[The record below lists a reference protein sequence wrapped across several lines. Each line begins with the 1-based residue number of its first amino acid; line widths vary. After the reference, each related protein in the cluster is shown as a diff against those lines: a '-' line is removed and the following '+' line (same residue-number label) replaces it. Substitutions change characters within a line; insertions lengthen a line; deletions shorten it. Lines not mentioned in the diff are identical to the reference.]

1 MTAVTQDVTPD
12 MTHDIRVLVADDHA
26 VVRAGIRH
34 ILESMPGVTVIAE
47 ATDGPSAL
55 SLAREHRPDVIIL
68 DVSMPGGSGLGVL
81 AELRRDLEETRILML
96 SMHDDAEYIAES
108 VRAGTHGYLLKDSAA
123 TDLRAA
129 VRAVMAGDTFFS
141 PELSRPRVAPRVASI
156 TQTES
161 PITRR
166 ERQVL
171 VRVAA
176 GGTNKEIAAD
186 LGISHRTVETHRESI
201 ARKLGISSVA
211 GQTRYVIEHHLTDD

>member
-1 MTAVTQDVTPD
+1 MTTAAGAIT
-12 MTHDIRVLVADDHA
+12 VLVADDHA

-34 ILESMPGVTVIAE
+34 ILESMPGVSVIAE
-47 ATDGPSAL
+47 ASDGPSAL
-55 SLAREHRPDVIIL
+55 ELARAQRPDVIIL
-68 DVSMPGGSGLGVL
+68 DVSMPGGSGLAVL
-81 AELRRDLEETRILML
+81 AELRRELADTRILML
-96 SMHDDAEYIAES
+96 SMHDDAEYVAES

-123 TDLRAA
+123 TDLRSA
-129 VRAVMAGDTFFS
+129 VRAVMSGESFFS
-141 PELSRPRVAPRVASI
+141 PELSRLRVEPAER
-156 TQTES
+156 ES

-176 GGTNKEIAAD
+176 GNTNKEIAAD

-211 GQTRYVIEHHLTDD
+211 GQTRYVIEHHLSDD

>member
-1 MTAVTQDVTPD
+1 MTD
-12 MTHDIRVLVADDHA
+12 
-26 VVRAGIRH
+26 H
-34 ILESMPGVTVIAE
+34 ILIERPETAPGVQVIRLNRVEKKNALTR
-47 ATDGPSAL
+47 AMYQAMTDAL
-55 SLAREHRPDVIIL
+55 KA
-68 DVSMPGGSGLGVL
+68 G
-81 AELRRDLEETRILML
+81 
-96 SMHDDAEYIAES
+96 DADES

-129 VRAVMAGDTFFS
+129 VRAVMAGESFFS
-141 PELSRPRVAPRVASI
+141 PELSQPRAASVA
-156 TQTES
+156 QHES

>member
-1 MTAVTQDVTPD
+1 MTAG
-12 MTHDIRVLVADDHA
+12 AHA
-26 VVRAGIRH
+26 CIEAG
-34 ILESMPGVTVIAE
+34 
-47 ATDGPSAL
+47 AT
-55 SLAREHRPDVIIL
+55 
-68 DVSMPGGSGLGVL
+68 
-81 AELRRDLEETRILML
+81 
-96 SMHDDAEYIAES
+96 
-108 VRAGTHGYLLKDSAA
+108 GYLLKDSAA

-129 VRAVMAGDTFFS
+129 VRTVMAGGTFFS
-141 PELSRPRVAPRVASI
+141 PELSRPRVAPIVEA
-156 TQTES
+156 ES

>member
-1 MTAVTQDVTPD
+1 MTATLE
-12 MTHDIRVLVADDHA
+12 MISVLVADDHA

-34 ILESMPGVTVIAE
+34 ILESMPGVSVVAE
-47 ATDGPSAL
+47 ASDGPSAL
-55 SLAREHRPDVIIL
+55 QLAREHKPDLIIL
-68 DVSMPGGSGLGVL
+68 DVSMPGGSGLNVL
-81 AELRRDLEETRILML
+81 SDLRRDVQGARILIL

-108 VRAGTHGYLLKDSAA
+108 VRAGTNGYLLKDSAA

-129 VRAVMAGDTFFS
+129 VRAVMNGGSFFS
-141 PELSRPRVAPRVASI
+141 SALSRPRVEAIA
-156 TQTES
+156 QQES
-161 PITRR
+161 PITKR

-176 GGTNKEIAAD
+176 GGTNKEIAAA

>member
-1 MTAVTQDVTPD
+1 MTATLE
-12 MTHDIRVLVADDHA
+12 MISVLVADDHA

-34 ILESMPGVTVIAE
+34 ILESMPGVSVVAE
-47 ATDGPSAL
+47 ASDGPSAL
-55 SLAREHRPDVIIL
+55 QLAREHKPDLIIL
-68 DVSMPGGSGLGVL
+68 DVSMPGGSGLSVL
-81 AELRRDLEETRILML
+81 SDLRRDVQGARILIL

-108 VRAGTHGYLLKDSAA
+108 VRAGTNGYLLKDSAA

-129 VRAVMAGDTFFS
+129 VRAVMNGGSFFS
-141 PELSRPRVAPRVASI
+141 SALSRPRVEAIA
-156 TQTES
+156 QQES
-161 PITRR
+161 PITKR

-176 GGTNKEIAAD
+176 GGTNKEIAAA

>member
-1 MTAVTQDVTPD
+1 MTTAVQQIT
-12 MTHDIRVLVADDHA
+12 VLVADDHA

-34 ILESMPGVTVIAE
+34 ILQSMPGVTVVAE
-47 ATDGPSAL
+47 ASDGPSAL
-55 SLAREHRPDVIIL
+55 QLAREQRPDIIIL

-81 AELRRDLEETRILML
+81 AELRRELEHSRILML
-96 SMHDDAEYIAES
+96 SMHDDAEYVAES

-129 VRAVMAGDTFFS
+129 VRTVMAGDTFFS
-141 PELSRPRVAPRVASI
+141 PELNRARATAGAQR
-156 TQTES
+156 ES

-211 GQTRYVIEHHLTDD
+211 GQTRYVIEHHLKDD

>member
-1 MTAVTQDVTPD
+1 VTAGIDQIT
-12 MTHDIRVLVADDHA
+12 VLVADDHA

-34 ILESMPGVTVIAE
+34 ILESMPGVAVVAE
-47 ATDGPSAL
+47 ASDGPAAL
-55 SLAREHRPDVIIL
+55 QLAREHRPDVIIL

-81 AELRRDLEETRILML
+81 ADLRHEVEGTRILML

-123 TDLRAA
+123 TDLRTA
-129 VRAVMAGDTFFS
+129 VRAVMAGESFFS
-141 PELSRPRVAPRVASI
+141 PELSRPRVAPIS
-156 TQTES
+156 QQQS

-211 GQTRYVIEHHLTDD
+211 GQTRYVIEHHLKDD

>member
-1 MTAVTQDVTPD
+1 MTTAVNGIT
-12 MTHDIRVLVADDHA
+12 VLVADDHA

-34 ILESMPGVTVIAE
+34 ILESMPGVAVIAE
-47 ATDGPSAL
+47 ASDGPSAL
-55 SLAREHRPDVIIL
+55 ELARAQRPDVIIL

-81 AELRRDLEETRILML
+81 AELRRELQDTRILML

-123 TDLRAA
+123 TDLRTA
-129 VRAVMAGDTFFS
+129 VRAVMAGESFFS
-141 PELSRPRVAPRVASI
+141 PELDRGRAQPANR
-156 TQTES
+156 ES

-176 GGTNKEIAAD
+176 GSTNKEIAAD

-211 GQTRYVIEHHLTDD
+211 GQTRYVIEHHLKDD

>member
-1 MTAVTQDVTPD
+1 MTVSAHEIT
-12 MTHDIRVLVADDHA
+12 VLVADDHA

-34 ILESMPGVTVIAE
+34 ILESMPGVAVVAE
-47 ATDGPSAL
+47 ASDGPAAL
-55 SLAREHRPDVIIL
+55 RLAREHRPDVIIL

-81 AELRRDLEETRILML
+81 SELRRDLENTRILML

-129 VRAVMAGDTFFS
+129 VRAVMAGETFFS
-141 PELSRPRVAPRVASI
+141 PELTGQPTALSA
-156 TQTES
+156 QQDS

-176 GGTNKEIAAD
+176 GGTNKEIAAH

>member
-1 MTAVTQDVTPD
+1 MTVIPREIT
-12 MTHDIRVLVADDHA
+12 VLVADDHA

-34 ILESMPGVTVIAE
+34 ILESMPGVAVIAE
-47 ATDGPSAL
+47 ANDGPSAL
-55 SLAREHRPDVIIL
+55 KLAREQRPDVIIL

-81 AELRRDLEETRILML
+81 AQLRQELQDTRILML

-129 VRAVMAGDTFFS
+129 VTAVMAGETFFS
-141 PELSRPRVAPRVASI
+141 PELSQRRVAESIAGHVAGHVAQI
-156 TQTES
+156 AEATS

>member
-1 MTAVTQDVTPD
+1 
-12 MTHDIRVLVADDHA
+12 
-26 VVRAGIRH
+26 
-34 ILESMPGVTVIAE
+34 
-47 ATDGPSAL
+47 
-55 SLAREHRPDVIIL
+55 
-68 DVSMPGGSGLGVL
+68 MPGGSGLGVL
-81 AELRRDLEETRILML
+81 ADLRRELEETRILML

-123 TDLRAA
+123 TDLRSA
-129 VRAVMAGDTFFS
+129 VSAVMAGKTFFS
-141 PELSRPRVAPRVASI
+141 PGLERSRVAPLARPD
-156 TQTES
+156 S

-171 VRVAA
+171 VRVATGA
-176 GGTNKEIAAD
+176 SSKEIAAD

>member
-1 MTAVTQDVTPD
+1 MTAIPREIT
-12 MTHDIRVLVADDHA
+12 VLVADDHA

-34 ILESMPGVTVIAE
+34 ILESMPGVAVVAE
-47 ATDGPSAL
+47 ASDGPSAL
-55 SLAREHRPDVIIL
+55 KLAREQRPDVIIL

-81 AELRRDLEETRILML
+81 AQLRHDLQDTRILML

-129 VRAVMAGDTFFS
+129 VSAVMAGETFFS
-141 PELSRPRVAPRVASI
+141 PELSQRRVAPIAEV
-156 TQTES
+156 TS

-201 ARKLGISSVA
+201 ARKLGIASVA

>member
-1 MTAVTQDVTPD
+1 MSAAELVT
-12 MTHDIRVLVADDHA
+12 VLVADDHA

-34 ILESMPGVTVIAE
+34 ILESMDGVSVVAE
-47 ATDGPSAL
+47 ANDGPSAL
-55 SLAREHRPDVIIL
+55 QRARDLHPHLIIL
-68 DVSMPGGSGLGVL
+68 DVSMPGGSGLSVL
-81 AELRRDLEETRILML
+81 ADLRREVDGVRILML

-108 VRAGTHGYLLKDSAA
+108 VRAGTNGYLLKDSAA

-129 VRAVMAGDTFFS
+129 VRAVMDGQSFFS
-141 PELSRPRVAPRVASI
+141 PDLSRTSDSGI
-156 TQTES
+156 GQQES
-161 PITRR
+161 PITKR

-171 VRVAA
+171 VRVAS

>member
-1 MTAVTQDVTPD
+1 VTAIAHEIT
-12 MTHDIRVLVADDHA
+12 VLVADDHA

-34 ILESMPGVTVIAE
+34 ILESMPGVSVVAE
-47 ATDGPSAL
+47 ASDGPSAL
-55 SLAREHRPDVIIL
+55 RLSREQRPDVIIL

-81 AELRRDLEETRILML
+81 SELRRDLAQTRILML

-129 VRAVMAGDTFFS
+129 VRAVMAGESFFS
-141 PELSRPRVAPRVASI
+141 PELSRERATSVAH
-156 TQTES
+156 QES

-176 GGTNKEIAAD
+176 GGSNKEIAAD

>member
-1 MTAVTQDVTPD
+1 MTVSAHEIT
-12 MTHDIRVLVADDHA
+12 VLVADDHA

-34 ILESMPGVTVIAE
+34 ILESMPGVAVVAE
-47 ATDGPSAL
+47 ASDGPAAL
-55 SLAREHRPDVIIL
+55 RLAREHRPDVIIL

-81 AELRRDLEETRILML
+81 SELRRDLENTRILML
-96 SMHDDAEYIAES
+96 SMHDDAEYLAES

-129 VRAVMAGDTFFS
+129 VRAVMAGETFFS
-141 PELSRPRVAPRVASI
+141 PELTGQRTALSA
-156 TQTES
+156 QQDS

-176 GGTNKEIAAD
+176 GGTNKEIAAH

>member
-1 MTAVTQDVTPD
+1 MTAIPREIT
-12 MTHDIRVLVADDHA
+12 VLVADDHA

-34 ILESMPGVTVIAE
+34 ILESMPGVAVVTE
-47 ATDGPSAL
+47 ASDGPSAL
-55 SLAREHRPDVIIL
+55 KLAREQRPDVIIL

-81 AELRRDLEETRILML
+81 EQLRHDRQDTRILML

-129 VRAVMAGDTFFS
+129 VSAVMAGETFFS
-141 PELSRPRVAPRVASI
+141 PELSQRRVAPTAEV
-156 TQTES
+156 TS

-186 LGISHRTVETHRESI
+186 LGISHRNVETHRESI
-201 ARKLGISSVA
+201 ARKLGIASVA

>member
-1 MTAVTQDVTPD
+1 MTANGHEIT
-12 MTHDIRVLVADDHA
+12 VLVADDHA

-34 ILESMPGVTVIAE
+34 ILESMPGVAVVAE
-47 ATDGPSAL
+47 ASDGPSAL
-55 SLAREHRPDVIIL
+55 RLAREQRPDVIIL
-68 DVSMPGGSGLGVL
+68 DVSMPGGSGLSVL
-81 AELRRDLEETRILML
+81 SDLRRDLEHTRILML

-108 VRAGTHGYLLKDSAA
+108 VRAGTNGYLLKDSAA

-129 VRAVMAGDTFFS
+129 VQAVVAGETFFS
-141 PELSRPRVAPRVASI
+141 PELDEVRVTSAVH
-156 TQTES
+156 QQS

-166 ERQVL
+166 EQQVL

-176 GGTNKEIAAD
+176 GGTNKEIAAE

-201 ARKLGISSVA
+201 ARKIGISSVA

>member
-1 MTAVTQDVTPD
+1 VTATLE
-12 MTHDIRVLVADDHA
+12 MISVLVADDHA

-34 ILESMPGVTVIAE
+34 ILESMPGVSVVAE
-47 ATDGPSAL
+47 ASDGPSAL
-55 SLAREHRPDVIIL
+55 QLAREHKPDLIIL
-68 DVSMPGGSGLGVL
+68 DVSMPGGSGLSVL
-81 AELRRDLEETRILML
+81 SDLRRDVQGARILIL

-108 VRAGTHGYLLKDSAA
+108 VRAGTNGYLLKDSAA

-129 VRAVMAGDTFFS
+129 VRAVMNGGSFFS
-141 PELSRPRVAPRVASI
+141 SALSRPRVEAIA
-156 TQTES
+156 QQES
-161 PITRR
+161 PITKR

-176 GGTNKEIAAD
+176 GGTNKEIAAA

>member
-1 MTAVTQDVTPD
+1 MTAIPREIT
-12 MTHDIRVLVADDHA
+12 VLVADDHA

-34 ILESMPGVTVIAE
+34 ILESMPGVAVVAE
-47 ATDGPSAL
+47 ASDGPSAL
-55 SLAREHRPDVIIL
+55 KLAREQRPDVIIL

-81 AELRRDLEETRILML
+81 EQLRHDRQDTRILML

-129 VRAVMAGDTFFS
+129 VSAVMAGETFFS
-141 PELSRPRVAPRVASI
+141 PELSQRRVAPTAEV
-156 TQTES
+156 TS

-201 ARKLGISSVA
+201 ARKLGIASVA

>member
-1 MTAVTQDVTPD
+1 MTVGVDQIT
-12 MTHDIRVLVADDHA
+12 VLVADDHA

-34 ILESMPGVTVIAE
+34 ILESMPGVAVVAE
-47 ATDGPSAL
+47 GSDGPAAL
-55 SLAREHRPDVIIL
+55 QLAREHRPDVIIL

-81 AELRRDLEETRILML
+81 ADLRREVEGTRILML

-123 TDLRAA
+123 TDLRTA
-129 VRAVMAGDTFFS
+129 VRAVMAGESFFS
-141 PELSRPRVAPRVASI
+141 PELSRPRVAPIA
-156 TQTES
+156 QQQS

-176 GGTNKEIAAD
+176 GGSNKEIAAD

-211 GQTRYVIEHHLTDD
+211 GQTRYVIEHHLKDD

>member
-1 MTAVTQDVTPD
+1 MTAPVQQIT
-12 MTHDIRVLVADDHA
+12 VLVADDHA

-34 ILESMPGVTVIAE
+34 ILESMPGVSVIAE
-47 ATDGPSAL
+47 ASDGPTAL
-55 SLAREHRPDVIIL
+55 QLARELRPDIIIL
-68 DVSMPGGSGLGVL
+68 DVSMPGGSGLSVL
-81 AELRRDLEETRILML
+81 SDLRRDVAESRILML

-108 VRAGTHGYLLKDSAA
+108 VRAGTNGYLLKDSAA

-129 VRAVMAGDTFFS
+129 VRAVMAGESFFS
-141 PELSRPRVAPRVASI
+141 PELSRPRVAPIA
-156 TQTES
+156 QPES

-211 GQTRYVIEHHLTDD
+211 GQTRYVIEHHLSDD

>member
-1 MTAVTQDVTPD
+1 VISTTDQVT
-12 MTHDIRVLVADDHA
+12 VLVADDHA

-34 ILESMPGVTVIAE
+34 ILESMEGVSVIAE
-47 ATDGPSAL
+47 ANDGPSAL
-55 SLAREHRPDVIIL
+55 ERARSLRPDLVIL
-68 DVSMPGGSGLGVL
+68 DVSMPGGSGLSVL
-81 AELRRDLEETRILML
+81 SDLRRDVEGVRILML

-108 VRAGTHGYLLKDSAA
+108 VRAGTNGYLLKDSAA

-129 VRAVMAGDTFFS
+129 VRAVMDGQSFFS
-141 PELSRPRVAPRVASI
+141 PDI
-156 TQTES
+156 TSTGDSATAHEES

-171 VRVAA
+171 VRVAS
-176 GGTNKEIAAD
+176 GSTNKEIAAD

-211 GQTRYVIEHHLTDD
+211 GLTRYVIEHHMTDD

>member
-1 MTAVTQDVTPD
+1 MTATMQSIT
-12 MTHDIRVLVADDHA
+12 VLVADDHA

-34 ILESMPGVTVIAE
+34 ILESMPGVSVVAE
-47 ATDGPSAL
+47 ASDGPSAL
-55 SLAREHRPDVIIL
+55 QLAREQQPDVIIL

-81 AELRRDLEETRILML
+81 AALRRDVAGTRILML

-129 VRAVMAGDTFFS
+129 VTAVMAGETFFS
-141 PELSRPRVAPRVASI
+141 PELSRPRATPVAQPG
-156 TQTES
+156 S
-161 PITRR
+161 PITKR

-176 GGTNKEIAAD
+176 GSSNKEIAAD

-211 GQTRYVIEHHLTDD
+211 GQTRYVIEHHLKDD

>member
-1 MTAVTQDVTPD
+1 MTAIPREIT
-12 MTHDIRVLVADDHA
+12 VLVADDHA

-34 ILESMPGVTVIAE
+34 ILESMPGVAVVAE
-47 ATDGPSAL
+47 ASDGPSAL
-55 SLAREHRPDVIIL
+55 KLAREQRPDVIIL

-81 AELRRDLEETRILML
+81 EQLRHDLQDTRILML

-129 VRAVMAGDTFFS
+129 VSAVMAGETFFS
-141 PELSRPRVAPRVASI
+141 PELSQRRVAPIAEV
-156 TQTES
+156 TS

-201 ARKLGISSVA
+201 ARKLGIASVA

>member
-1 MTAVTQDVTPD
+1 MTASVQQ
-12 MTHDIRVLVADDHA
+12 ISVLVADDHA

-34 ILESMPGVTVIAE
+34 ILESMPGVSVVAE
-47 ATDGPSAL
+47 AGDGPTAL
-55 SLAREHRPDVIIL
+55 QLAREQRPDMIIL

-81 AELRRDLEETRILML
+81 SDLRRDVGESRILML

-108 VRAGTHGYLLKDSAA
+108 VRAGTNGYLLKDSAA

-129 VRAVMAGDTFFS
+129 VRAVMAGESFFS
-141 PELSRPRVAPRVASI
+141 PELSQPRVAPI
-156 TQTES
+156 EQQES

-211 GQTRYVIEHHLTDD
+211 GQTRYVIEHHLSDD

>member
-1 MTAVTQDVTPD
+1 MTAPPRDVT
-12 MTHDIRVLVADDHA
+12 VLVADDHA

-34 ILESMPGVTVIAE
+34 ILESMPGVAVVAE
-47 ATDGPSAL
+47 ASDGPSAL
-55 SLAREHRPDVIIL
+55 QLAREQRPDVIIL

-81 AELRRDLEETRILML
+81 ADIRRDLQESRILML

-108 VRAGTHGYLLKDSAA
+108 VRAGTNGYLLKDSAA

-129 VRAVMAGDTFFS
+129 VRAVMAGESFFS
-141 PELSRPRVAPRVASI
+141 PELSRPRIAPVAQP
-156 TQTES
+156 ES

-176 GGTNKEIAAD
+176 GSTNKEIAAD

-211 GQTRYVIEHHLTDD
+211 GQTRYVIEHHLNDD

>member
-1 MTAVTQDVTPD
+1 
-12 MTHDIRVLVADDHA
+12 LK
-26 VVRAGIRH
+26 
-34 ILESMPGVTVIAE
+34 
-47 ATDGPSAL
+47 
-55 SLAREHRPDVIIL
+55 LAREQRPDVIIL

-81 AELRRDLEETRILML
+81 AQLRQELQDTRILML

-129 VRAVMAGDTFFS
+129 VTAVMAGETFFS
-141 PELSRPRVAPRVASI
+141 PELSQRRVAGHVAGHVAQI
-156 TQTES
+156 AEATS

>member
-1 MTAVTQDVTPD
+1 MTVSVR
-12 MTHDIRVLVADDHA
+12 DITVLVADDHA

-34 ILESMPGVTVIAE
+34 ILESMPGVTVVAE
-47 ATDGPSAL
+47 ASDGPAAVR
-55 SLAREHRPDVIIL
+55 LAREQRPDVIIL

-81 AELRRDLEETRILML
+81 SELRRDLENTRILML

-129 VRAVMAGDTFFS
+129 VRAVMAGETFFS
-141 PELSRPRVAPRVASI
+141 PELTGQRTPLSA
-156 TQTES
+156 QQDS

-166 ERQVL
+166 ERQVI

>member
-1 MTAVTQDVTPD
+1 VTTPVQEI
-12 MTHDIRVLVADDHA
+12 TVLVADDHA

-34 ILESMPGVTVIAE
+34 ILESMPGVSVVAE
-47 ATDGPSAL
+47 ASDGPSAL
-55 SLAREHRPDVIIL
+55 QLAREHVPDVIIL

-81 AELRRDLEETRILML
+81 SDLRRDVAGTRILML

-108 VRAGTHGYLLKDSAA
+108 VRAGTNGYLLKDSAA

-129 VRAVMAGDTFFS
+129 VRAVMAGECFFS
-141 PELSRPRVAPRVASI
+141 PELSQPRVAPMA
-156 TQTES
+156 QPES
-161 PITRR
+161 PITKR

-176 GGTNKEIAAD
+176 GGTNKEIAAN

>member
-1 MTAVTQDVTPD
+1 VTAGIDQIT
-12 MTHDIRVLVADDHA
+12 VLVADDHA

-34 ILESMPGVTVIAE
+34 ILESMPGVAVVAE
-47 ATDGPSAL
+47 ASDGPEAL
-55 SLAREHRPDVIIL
+55 QLARDLRPQVIIL
-68 DVSMPGGSGLGVL
+68 DVSMPGGSGLAVL
-81 AELRRDLEETRILML
+81 ADLRREVEGTRILML

-123 TDLRAA
+123 TDLRKA
-129 VRAVMAGDTFFS
+129 VRAVMAGESFFS
-141 PELSRPRVAPRVASI
+141 PELGRSRVAPI
-156 TQTES
+156 TQQQS

-211 GQTRYVIEHHLTDD
+211 GQTRYVIEHHLKDD

>member
-1 MTAVTQDVTPD
+1 MTASVQQ
-12 MTHDIRVLVADDHA
+12 ISVLVADDHA

-34 ILESMPGVTVIAE
+34 ILESMPGVSVVAE
-47 ATDGPSAL
+47 ASDGPTAL
-55 SLAREHRPDVIIL
+55 QLAREQRPDMIIL

-81 AELRRDLEETRILML
+81 SDLRRDVGESRILML

-108 VRAGTHGYLLKDSAA
+108 VRAGTNGYLLKDSAA

-129 VRAVMAGDTFFS
+129 VRAVMAGESFFS
-141 PELSRPRVAPRVASI
+141 PELSQPRVAPIV
-156 TQTES
+156 QEES

-211 GQTRYVIEHHLTDD
+211 GQTRYVIEHHLSDD

>member
-1 MTAVTQDVTPD
+1 M
-12 MTHDIRVLVADDHA
+12 ISVLVADDHA

-34 ILESMPGVTVIAE
+34 ILESMPGVSVVAE
-47 ATDGPSAL
+47 ASDGPSAL
-55 SLAREHRPDVIIL
+55 QLAREHKPDLIIL
-68 DVSMPGGSGLGVL
+68 DVSMPGGSGLNVL
-81 AELRRDLEETRILML
+81 SDLRRDVQGARILIL

-108 VRAGTHGYLLKDSAA
+108 VRAGTNGYLLKDSAA

-129 VRAVMAGDTFFS
+129 VRAVMNGGSFFS
-141 PELSRPRVAPRVASI
+141 SALSRPRVEAIA
-156 TQTES
+156 QQES
-161 PITRR
+161 PITKR

-176 GGTNKEIAAD
+176 GGTNKEIAAA

>member
-1 MTAVTQDVTPD
+1 MTAPAHEIT
-12 MTHDIRVLVADDHA
+12 VLVADDHA

-34 ILESMPGVTVIAE
+34 ILESMPGVAVVAE
-47 ATDGPSAL
+47 ASDGPSAL
-55 SLAREHRPDVIIL
+55 QLAREQRPDVIIL

-81 AELRRDLEETRILML
+81 AELRRDLEGVRILML
-96 SMHDDAEYIAES
+96 SMHDDAEYVAES
-108 VRAGTHGYLLKDSAA
+108 VRAGTNGYLLKDSAA

-129 VRAVMAGDTFFS
+129 VRAVMAGETFFS
-141 PELSRPRVAPRVASI
+141 PELKQLRAARIAQP
-156 TQTES
+156 ES
-161 PITRR
+161 PITKR

-176 GGTNKEIAAD
+176 GGTNKEIAAN

-211 GQTRYVIEHHLTDD
+211 GQTRYVIEHRLRDD

>member
-1 MTAVTQDVTPD
+1 MSATIETR
-12 MTHDIRVLVADDHA
+12 DITVVVADDHA

-34 ILESMPGVTVIAE
+34 ILESMPGVSVVGE
-47 ATDGPSAL
+47 ASDGPAAL
-55 SLAREHRPDVIIL
+55 QLAREQQPDVIIL

-81 AELRRDLEETRILML
+81 SDLRRDVTDTKILML

-108 VRAGTHGYLLKDSAA
+108 VRAGTNGYLLKDSAA
-123 TDLRAA
+123 TDLRTA
-129 VRAVMAGDTFFS
+129 VRAVMAGETFFS
-141 PELSRPRVAPRVASI
+141 PELSKPRSDSVERA
-156 TQTES
+156 S

-176 GGTNKEIAAD
+176 GSTNKEIAAD

-201 ARKLGISSVA
+201 VRKLGISSVA
-211 GQTRYVIEHHLTDD
+211 GQTRYVIEHHLKDD

>member
-1 MTAVTQDVTPD
+1 MTAPVQQIT
-12 MTHDIRVLVADDHA
+12 VLVADDHA

-34 ILESMPGVTVIAE
+34 ILESMPGVSVIAE
-47 ATDGPSAL
+47 ASDGPTAL
-55 SLAREHRPDVIIL
+55 QLARDQRPDIIIL
-68 DVSMPGGSGLGVL
+68 DVSMPGGSGLSVL
-81 AELRRDLEETRILML
+81 SDLRRDVAESRILML

-108 VRAGTHGYLLKDSAA
+108 VRAGTNGYLLKDSAA

-129 VRAVMAGDTFFS
+129 VRAVMAGESFFS
-141 PELSRPRVAPRVASI
+141 PELSRPRVAPIA
-156 TQTES
+156 QPES

-211 GQTRYVIEHHLTDD
+211 GQTRYVIEHHLSDD